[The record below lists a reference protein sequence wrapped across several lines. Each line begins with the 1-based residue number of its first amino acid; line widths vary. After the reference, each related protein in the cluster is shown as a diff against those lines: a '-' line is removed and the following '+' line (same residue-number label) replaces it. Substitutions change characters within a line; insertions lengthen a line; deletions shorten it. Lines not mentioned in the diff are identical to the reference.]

1 MKKISQQALLEPWIT
16 EAATAAQEMGK
27 YVFKA
32 APDANKRE
40 IKKAVEE
47 AYKVKVTA
55 VNTVNIP
62 KKMRNYGRT
71 PGWKSGFKKAIVSLK
86 KGDSISFFEGK

>member
-1 MKKISQQALLEPWIT
+1 MQNNQQILIEPWIT
-16 EAATAAQEMGK
+16 EAATVAQEMGK
-27 YVFKA
+27 YVFKVS
-32 APDANKRE
+32 PDSNKQQIR
-40 IKKAVEE
+40 KAVEE

-71 PGWKSGFKKAIVSLK
+71 PGWKAGFKKAVVTLK
-86 KGDSISFFEGK
+86 KGESISFFENK

>member
-1 MKKISQQALLEPWIT
+1 MKNNQQILIEPWIT

-32 APDANKRE
+32 APGASKQQ

-47 AYKVKVTA
+47 AYKVKVMA

-62 KKMRNYGRT
+62 KKLRNYGKT
-71 PGWKSGFKKAIVSLK
+71 PGWKSGFKKAVATLK